1 MQYTSGSTANPRGVV
16 LSMRNV
22 TENVDQI
29 IRNYFRHEGGA
40 PRLPSSVVSWLP
52 LYHDMGLMVGLFI
65 PLFVGCPVILTSPE
79 AFIRKPA
86 RWMQLLAK
94 HQAPFSAAPNFAFDL
109 AVAKTSEEDMAGL
122 DLGHVNTIINGAEQ
136 VQPNTITKFL
146 RRFRPYNLMPAAVK
160 PSYGMAE
167 AVVYLATTKAG
178 SPPTS
183 TEFDADSLARGHAE
197 LSTFETERATRLIR
211 YHSDDKEPLLRIV
224 DPDSNIELG
233 PGRIGEIWIHGKN
246 VSTGY
251 HNADD
256 ALNRDKFQASI
267 REASAGTP
275 RSPWLR
281 TGDLGFIVGD
291 EFYIVGRMKDLIIQ
305 DGVNHYPDDI
315 ETTVKEFTGGRVAAF
330 SVSDD
335 GVEHLV
341 IAAEVR
347 TEHGPDKV
355 TIMDFSTIKRLVVS
369 ALSKLHGLHVT
380 DFLLVPPGA
389 LPKTTSGKISRAAC
403 AKQYG
408 ANKLQRS
415 SNVPMT
421 DGSVTADKL
430 QKWFREYLS
439 THIECHPNEVSLDV
453 PIRDLGL
460 KSIDVLAIPGDL
472 GDRFGFCIPDL
483 AVWDNP
489 SANDLIDSLLNQR
502 SADSLRESHGHAD
515 RNTQGRGSINEP
527 VAVIGVGCRFP
538 GDIDGPERLWDFL
551 TEKKCAITAYPDRGF
566 TNAGTFAESGGFLKD
581 VAGFDNRFFDIPP
594 DEALRMDPQQR
605 LLLEVSW
612 EALEHAGIIPESLRL
627 SRTGVFV
634 GVSSTDYVRLV
645 SASAQQKSTIWDN
658 TGGSSSIIANRISYF
673 LDIQGPSI
681 VIDTACSSSLVAV
694 HLACRS
700 LSTWDCDIALVGGT
714 NVLISPEPWG
724 GFREAGILSQTGCCH
739 AFDKSA
745 DGMVRG
751 EGCGVIVLQR
761 LSDARLEGRRI
772 LAILTGS
779 AVNQDGKSNGI
790 MAPNPSAQIGVLEN
804 ACKSARVDP
813 LEIGYVEA
821 HGTGT
826 SLGDRIEAHALGM
839 VFGRKRP
846 GSGPLMIGSIKPNI
860 GHLEGAAGIAGLI
873 KAVLMVERGS
883 LLPSGGFTEPN
894 PAIPFTELGLRVV
907 DELQEWPVVAGRPRR
922 AGVSSFGFGGT
933 NAHVIVE
940 EAGSVG
946 ADTVSGRADVG
957 GSGGGVVAWV
967 ISGKTAS
974 ALAAQAGRLGR
985 YVRARPA
992 LDVVDVGYSLVSTR
1006 SVFDHRAVVVGQTR
1020 DELLAGLAGVVAGRP
1035 EAGVVCGVGKP
1046 AGKTAFVFAGQ
1057 GSQWLGMG
1065 SELYAAYPVF
1075 AEALDAV
1082 VDELDRHLR
1091 YPLRDVIWGH
1101 DQDLLNTTEF
1111 AQPALFAVEVALYR
1125 LLMSWGVRPGLV
1137 LGHSVGELA
1146 AAHVAGALCLPDA
1159 AMLVAARGRLMQA
1172 LPAGG
1177 AMFAVQA
1184 REDEVAPMLGHDVSI
1199 AAVNGPASVVI
1210 SGAHDAVSAIADR
1223 LRGQGRRVHRL
1234 AVSHAFHSALMEPM
1248 IAEFTAVAAEL
1259 SVGLP
1264 TIPVISNVTGQL
1276 VADDFASADYWARH
1290 IRAVVRFGDSVR
1302 SAHCAGASRF
1312 IEVGPGGGLTS
1323 LIEASLADAQI
1334 VSVPTLRKDRPE
1346 PVSVMTAAAQG
1357 FVSGMGLDWAS
1368 VFSGYRP
1375 KRVELPTYAFQH
1387 QKFWLAPAPSVS
1399 DPTAAGQIGA
1409 SDGGAELLASSGFA
1423 ARLAGRSA
1431 DEQLAAAIEVVCEH
1445 AAAVLGR
1452 DGAAG
1457 LDAGQAFA
1465 DSGFNSLSA
1474 VELRNRLTAV
1484 TAVTLPA
1491 TAIFDHP
1498 TPTELAQYLITQIDG
1513 HGSSA
1518 AAAANPAER
1527 IDALTDLFLQACD
1540 AGRDADGWKMVALAS
1555 NTRERM
1561 SSPVRNNVSKNV
1573 ALLADGISDVVVIC
1587 IPTLTV
1593 LSDQREY
1600 RDIANAMTGRHSVYS
1615 LTLPGFDSSD
1625 ALPQNADMI
1634 VETVSNAIIDVVG
1647 GSCRFVLS
1655 GYSSGGV
1662 LAYALCSHLSVKH
1675 QRNPLGV
1682 ALIDTYLPS
1691 QIANPSMNEGF
1702 SPNDTG
1708 KGLSREV
1715 IRVARMLNRLTAT
1728 RLTAAA
1734 TYAAIFQAWE
1744 PGRSMAPVLNIV
1756 AKDRIATVE
1765 NLREERINRWRTA
1778 AAEAAYS
1785 VAEVPG
1791 DHFGMMSTSSEAI
1804 ATEIH
1809 DWISGLVRGPH
1820 R

>member
-1 MQYTSGSTANPRGVV
+1 
-16 LSMRNV
+16 
-22 TENVDQI
+22 
-29 IRNYFRHEGGA
+29 
-40 PRLPSSVVSWLP
+40 
-52 LYHDMGLMVGLFI
+52 
-65 PLFVGCPVILTSPE
+65 
-79 AFIRKPA
+79 
-86 RWMQLLAK
+86 
-94 HQAPFSAAPNFAFDL
+94 
-109 AVAKTSEEDMAGL
+109 
-122 DLGHVNTIINGAEQ
+122 
-136 VQPNTITKFL
+136 
-146 RRFRPYNLMPAAVK
+146 
-160 PSYGMAE
+160 
-167 AVVYLATTKAG
+167 
-178 SPPTS
+178 
-183 TEFDADSLARGHAE
+183 
-197 LSTFETERATRLIR
+197 
-211 YHSDDKEPLLRIV
+211 
-224 DPDSNIELG
+224 
-233 PGRIGEIWIHGKN
+233 
-246 VSTGY
+246 
-251 HNADD
+251 
-256 ALNRDKFQASI
+256 
-267 REASAGTP
+267 
-275 RSPWLR
+275 
-281 TGDLGFIVGD
+281 
-291 EFYIVGRMKDLIIQ
+291 
-305 DGVNHYPDDI
+305 
-315 ETTVKEFTGGRVAAF
+315 
-330 SVSDD
+330 
-335 GVEHLV
+335 
-341 IAAEVR
+341 
-347 TEHGPDKV
+347 
-355 TIMDFSTIKRLVVS
+355 
-369 ALSKLHGLHVT
+369 
-380 DFLLVPPGA
+380 
-389 LPKTTSGKISRAAC
+389 
-403 AKQYG
+403 
-408 ANKLQRS
+408 
-415 SNVPMT
+415 MT

-1561 SSPVRNNVSKNV
+1561 SSPARNNVSKNV

>member
-1 MQYTSGSTANPRGVV
+1 
-16 LSMRNV
+16 
-22 TENVDQI
+22 
-29 IRNYFRHEGGA
+29 
-40 PRLPSSVVSWLP
+40 
-52 LYHDMGLMVGLFI
+52 
-65 PLFVGCPVILTSPE
+65 
-79 AFIRKPA
+79 
-86 RWMQLLAK
+86 
-94 HQAPFSAAPNFAFDL
+94 
-109 AVAKTSEEDMAGL
+109 
-122 DLGHVNTIINGAEQ
+122 
-136 VQPNTITKFL
+136 
-146 RRFRPYNLMPAAVK
+146 
-160 PSYGMAE
+160 
-167 AVVYLATTKAG
+167 
-178 SPPTS
+178 
-183 TEFDADSLARGHAE
+183 
-197 LSTFETERATRLIR
+197 
-211 YHSDDKEPLLRIV
+211 
-224 DPDSNIELG
+224 
-233 PGRIGEIWIHGKN
+233 
-246 VSTGY
+246 
-251 HNADD
+251 
-256 ALNRDKFQASI
+256 
-267 REASAGTP
+267 
-275 RSPWLR
+275 
-281 TGDLGFIVGD
+281 
-291 EFYIVGRMKDLIIQ
+291 
-305 DGVNHYPDDI
+305 
-315 ETTVKEFTGGRVAAF
+315 
-330 SVSDD
+330 
-335 GVEHLV
+335 
-341 IAAEVR
+341 
-347 TEHGPDKV
+347 
-355 TIMDFSTIKRLVVS
+355 
-369 ALSKLHGLHVT
+369 
-380 DFLLVPPGA
+380 
-389 LPKTTSGKISRAAC
+389 
-403 AKQYG
+403 
-408 ANKLQRS
+408 
-415 SNVPMT
+415 MT

-430 QKWFREYLS
+430 QKWFREYVS

-1075 AEALDAV
+1075 AEAVDAV

-1820 R
+1820 P

>member
-1 MQYTSGSTANPRGVV
+1 
-16 LSMRNV
+16 
-22 TENVDQI
+22 
-29 IRNYFRHEGGA
+29 
-40 PRLPSSVVSWLP
+40 
-52 LYHDMGLMVGLFI
+52 
-65 PLFVGCPVILTSPE
+65 
-79 AFIRKPA
+79 
-86 RWMQLLAK
+86 
-94 HQAPFSAAPNFAFDL
+94 
-109 AVAKTSEEDMAGL
+109 
-122 DLGHVNTIINGAEQ
+122 
-136 VQPNTITKFL
+136 
-146 RRFRPYNLMPAAVK
+146 
-160 PSYGMAE
+160 
-167 AVVYLATTKAG
+167 
-178 SPPTS
+178 
-183 TEFDADSLARGHAE
+183 
-197 LSTFETERATRLIR
+197 
-211 YHSDDKEPLLRIV
+211 
-224 DPDSNIELG
+224 
-233 PGRIGEIWIHGKN
+233 
-246 VSTGY
+246 
-251 HNADD
+251 
-256 ALNRDKFQASI
+256 
-267 REASAGTP
+267 
-275 RSPWLR
+275 
-281 TGDLGFIVGD
+281 
-291 EFYIVGRMKDLIIQ
+291 
-305 DGVNHYPDDI
+305 
-315 ETTVKEFTGGRVAAF
+315 
-330 SVSDD
+330 
-335 GVEHLV
+335 
-341 IAAEVR
+341 
-347 TEHGPDKV
+347 
-355 TIMDFSTIKRLVVS
+355 
-369 ALSKLHGLHVT
+369 
-380 DFLLVPPGA
+380 
-389 LPKTTSGKISRAAC
+389 
-403 AKQYG
+403 
-408 ANKLQRS
+408 
-415 SNVPMT
+415 MT

-527 VAVIGVGCRFP
+527 AAVIGVGCRFP

-1820 R
+1820 P

>member
-1 MQYTSGSTANPRGVV
+1 MVSRV
-16 LSMRNV
+16 LVHAYRV
-22 TENVDQI
+22 
-29 IRNYFRHEGGA
+29 
-40 PRLPSSVVSWLP
+40 SS
-52 LYHDMGLMVGLFI
+52 
-65 PLFVGCPVILTSPE
+65 
-79 AFIRKPA
+79 
-86 RWMQLLAK
+86 
-94 HQAPFSAAPNFAFDL
+94 
-109 AVAKTSEEDMAGL
+109 
-122 DLGHVNTIINGAEQ
+122 
-136 VQPNTITKFL
+136 
-146 RRFRPYNLMPAAVK
+146 
-160 PSYGMAE
+160 
-167 AVVYLATTKAG
+167 
-178 SPPTS
+178 
-183 TEFDADSLARGHAE
+183 
-197 LSTFETERATRLIR
+197 
-211 YHSDDKEPLLRIV
+211 
-224 DPDSNIELG
+224 
-233 PGRIGEIWIHGKN
+233 
-246 VSTGY
+246 
-251 HNADD
+251 
-256 ALNRDKFQASI
+256 
-267 REASAGTP
+267 
-275 RSPWLR
+275 
-281 TGDLGFIVGD
+281 
-291 EFYIVGRMKDLIIQ
+291 
-305 DGVNHYPDDI
+305 
-315 ETTVKEFTGGRVAAF
+315 
-330 SVSDD
+330 
-335 GVEHLV
+335 
-341 IAAEVR
+341 
-347 TEHGPDKV
+347 
-355 TIMDFSTIKRLVVS
+355 
-369 ALSKLHGLHVT
+369 
-380 DFLLVPPGA
+380 
-389 LPKTTSGKISRAAC
+389 
-403 AKQYG
+403 
-408 ANKLQRS
+408 
-415 SNVPMT
+415 
-421 DGSVTADKL
+421 
-430 QKWFREYLS
+430 
-439 THIECHPNEVSLDV
+439 NEVSLDV

-1264 TIPVISNVTGQL
+1264 TIPVISDVTGQL

-1820 R
+1820 P

>member
-1 MQYTSGSTANPRGVV
+1 
-16 LSMRNV
+16 
-22 TENVDQI
+22 
-29 IRNYFRHEGGA
+29 
-40 PRLPSSVVSWLP
+40 
-52 LYHDMGLMVGLFI
+52 
-65 PLFVGCPVILTSPE
+65 
-79 AFIRKPA
+79 
-86 RWMQLLAK
+86 
-94 HQAPFSAAPNFAFDL
+94 
-109 AVAKTSEEDMAGL
+109 
-122 DLGHVNTIINGAEQ
+122 
-136 VQPNTITKFL
+136 
-146 RRFRPYNLMPAAVK
+146 
-160 PSYGMAE
+160 
-167 AVVYLATTKAG
+167 
-178 SPPTS
+178 
-183 TEFDADSLARGHAE
+183 
-197 LSTFETERATRLIR
+197 
-211 YHSDDKEPLLRIV
+211 
-224 DPDSNIELG
+224 
-233 PGRIGEIWIHGKN
+233 
-246 VSTGY
+246 
-251 HNADD
+251 
-256 ALNRDKFQASI
+256 
-267 REASAGTP
+267 
-275 RSPWLR
+275 
-281 TGDLGFIVGD
+281 
-291 EFYIVGRMKDLIIQ
+291 
-305 DGVNHYPDDI
+305 
-315 ETTVKEFTGGRVAAF
+315 
-330 SVSDD
+330 
-335 GVEHLV
+335 
-341 IAAEVR
+341 
-347 TEHGPDKV
+347 
-355 TIMDFSTIKRLVVS
+355 
-369 ALSKLHGLHVT
+369 
-380 DFLLVPPGA
+380 
-389 LPKTTSGKISRAAC
+389 
-403 AKQYG
+403 
-408 ANKLQRS
+408 
-415 SNVPMT
+415 MT

-1804 ATEIH
+1804 ATET
-1809 DWISGLVRGPH
+1809 
-1820 R
+1820 

>member
-1 MQYTSGSTANPRGVV
+1 
-16 LSMRNV
+16 
-22 TENVDQI
+22 
-29 IRNYFRHEGGA
+29 
-40 PRLPSSVVSWLP
+40 
-52 LYHDMGLMVGLFI
+52 
-65 PLFVGCPVILTSPE
+65 
-79 AFIRKPA
+79 
-86 RWMQLLAK
+86 
-94 HQAPFSAAPNFAFDL
+94 
-109 AVAKTSEEDMAGL
+109 
-122 DLGHVNTIINGAEQ
+122 
-136 VQPNTITKFL
+136 
-146 RRFRPYNLMPAAVK
+146 
-160 PSYGMAE
+160 
-167 AVVYLATTKAG
+167 
-178 SPPTS
+178 
-183 TEFDADSLARGHAE
+183 
-197 LSTFETERATRLIR
+197 
-211 YHSDDKEPLLRIV
+211 
-224 DPDSNIELG
+224 
-233 PGRIGEIWIHGKN
+233 
-246 VSTGY
+246 
-251 HNADD
+251 
-256 ALNRDKFQASI
+256 
-267 REASAGTP
+267 
-275 RSPWLR
+275 
-281 TGDLGFIVGD
+281 
-291 EFYIVGRMKDLIIQ
+291 
-305 DGVNHYPDDI
+305 
-315 ETTVKEFTGGRVAAF
+315 
-330 SVSDD
+330 
-335 GVEHLV
+335 
-341 IAAEVR
+341 
-347 TEHGPDKV
+347 
-355 TIMDFSTIKRLVVS
+355 
-369 ALSKLHGLHVT
+369 
-380 DFLLVPPGA
+380 
-389 LPKTTSGKISRAAC
+389 
-403 AKQYG
+403 
-408 ANKLQRS
+408 
-415 SNVPMT
+415 MT

-430 QKWFREYLS
+430 QKWFREYVS

-1791 DHFGMMSTSSEAI
+1791 DHFRMMSTSSEAI

-1820 R
+1820 P

>member
-1 MQYTSGSTANPRGVV
+1 
-16 LSMRNV
+16 
-22 TENVDQI
+22 
-29 IRNYFRHEGGA
+29 
-40 PRLPSSVVSWLP
+40 
-52 LYHDMGLMVGLFI
+52 
-65 PLFVGCPVILTSPE
+65 
-79 AFIRKPA
+79 
-86 RWMQLLAK
+86 
-94 HQAPFSAAPNFAFDL
+94 
-109 AVAKTSEEDMAGL
+109 
-122 DLGHVNTIINGAEQ
+122 
-136 VQPNTITKFL
+136 
-146 RRFRPYNLMPAAVK
+146 
-160 PSYGMAE
+160 
-167 AVVYLATTKAG
+167 
-178 SPPTS
+178 
-183 TEFDADSLARGHAE
+183 
-197 LSTFETERATRLIR
+197 
-211 YHSDDKEPLLRIV
+211 
-224 DPDSNIELG
+224 
-233 PGRIGEIWIHGKN
+233 
-246 VSTGY
+246 
-251 HNADD
+251 
-256 ALNRDKFQASI
+256 
-267 REASAGTP
+267 
-275 RSPWLR
+275 
-281 TGDLGFIVGD
+281 
-291 EFYIVGRMKDLIIQ
+291 
-305 DGVNHYPDDI
+305 
-315 ETTVKEFTGGRVAAF
+315 
-330 SVSDD
+330 
-335 GVEHLV
+335 
-341 IAAEVR
+341 
-347 TEHGPDKV
+347 
-355 TIMDFSTIKRLVVS
+355 
-369 ALSKLHGLHVT
+369 
-380 DFLLVPPGA
+380 
-389 LPKTTSGKISRAAC
+389 
-403 AKQYG
+403 
-408 ANKLQRS
+408 
-415 SNVPMT
+415 MT

>member
-1 MQYTSGSTANPRGVV
+1 
-16 LSMRNV
+16 
-22 TENVDQI
+22 
-29 IRNYFRHEGGA
+29 
-40 PRLPSSVVSWLP
+40 
-52 LYHDMGLMVGLFI
+52 
-65 PLFVGCPVILTSPE
+65 
-79 AFIRKPA
+79 
-86 RWMQLLAK
+86 
-94 HQAPFSAAPNFAFDL
+94 
-109 AVAKTSEEDMAGL
+109 
-122 DLGHVNTIINGAEQ
+122 
-136 VQPNTITKFL
+136 
-146 RRFRPYNLMPAAVK
+146 
-160 PSYGMAE
+160 
-167 AVVYLATTKAG
+167 
-178 SPPTS
+178 
-183 TEFDADSLARGHAE
+183 
-197 LSTFETERATRLIR
+197 
-211 YHSDDKEPLLRIV
+211 
-224 DPDSNIELG
+224 
-233 PGRIGEIWIHGKN
+233 
-246 VSTGY
+246 
-251 HNADD
+251 
-256 ALNRDKFQASI
+256 
-267 REASAGTP
+267 
-275 RSPWLR
+275 
-281 TGDLGFIVGD
+281 
-291 EFYIVGRMKDLIIQ
+291 
-305 DGVNHYPDDI
+305 
-315 ETTVKEFTGGRVAAF
+315 
-330 SVSDD
+330 
-335 GVEHLV
+335 
-341 IAAEVR
+341 
-347 TEHGPDKV
+347 
-355 TIMDFSTIKRLVVS
+355 
-369 ALSKLHGLHVT
+369 
-380 DFLLVPPGA
+380 
-389 LPKTTSGKISRAAC
+389 
-403 AKQYG
+403 
-408 ANKLQRS
+408 
-415 SNVPMT
+415 MT

-581 VAGFDNRFFDIPP
+581 VVGFDNRFFDIPP

-1527 IDALTDLFLQACD
+1527 IDALTDVFLQACD

-1820 R
+1820 P

>member
-1 MQYTSGSTANPRGVV
+1 
-16 LSMRNV
+16 
-22 TENVDQI
+22 
-29 IRNYFRHEGGA
+29 
-40 PRLPSSVVSWLP
+40 
-52 LYHDMGLMVGLFI
+52 
-65 PLFVGCPVILTSPE
+65 
-79 AFIRKPA
+79 
-86 RWMQLLAK
+86 
-94 HQAPFSAAPNFAFDL
+94 
-109 AVAKTSEEDMAGL
+109 
-122 DLGHVNTIINGAEQ
+122 
-136 VQPNTITKFL
+136 
-146 RRFRPYNLMPAAVK
+146 
-160 PSYGMAE
+160 
-167 AVVYLATTKAG
+167 
-178 SPPTS
+178 
-183 TEFDADSLARGHAE
+183 
-197 LSTFETERATRLIR
+197 
-211 YHSDDKEPLLRIV
+211 
-224 DPDSNIELG
+224 
-233 PGRIGEIWIHGKN
+233 
-246 VSTGY
+246 
-251 HNADD
+251 
-256 ALNRDKFQASI
+256 
-267 REASAGTP
+267 
-275 RSPWLR
+275 
-281 TGDLGFIVGD
+281 
-291 EFYIVGRMKDLIIQ
+291 
-305 DGVNHYPDDI
+305 
-315 ETTVKEFTGGRVAAF
+315 
-330 SVSDD
+330 
-335 GVEHLV
+335 
-341 IAAEVR
+341 
-347 TEHGPDKV
+347 
-355 TIMDFSTIKRLVVS
+355 
-369 ALSKLHGLHVT
+369 
-380 DFLLVPPGA
+380 
-389 LPKTTSGKISRAAC
+389 
-403 AKQYG
+403 
-408 ANKLQRS
+408 
-415 SNVPMT
+415 MT

-605 LLLEVSW
+605 LLLEGSW

-1125 LLMSWGVRPGLV
+1125 LVMSWGVRPGLV

-1527 IDALTDLFLQACD
+1527 IDALTDVFLQACD

-1820 R
+1820 P

>member
-1 MQYTSGSTANPRGVV
+1 
-16 LSMRNV
+16 
-22 TENVDQI
+22 
-29 IRNYFRHEGGA
+29 
-40 PRLPSSVVSWLP
+40 
-52 LYHDMGLMVGLFI
+52 
-65 PLFVGCPVILTSPE
+65 
-79 AFIRKPA
+79 
-86 RWMQLLAK
+86 
-94 HQAPFSAAPNFAFDL
+94 
-109 AVAKTSEEDMAGL
+109 
-122 DLGHVNTIINGAEQ
+122 
-136 VQPNTITKFL
+136 
-146 RRFRPYNLMPAAVK
+146 
-160 PSYGMAE
+160 
-167 AVVYLATTKAG
+167 
-178 SPPTS
+178 
-183 TEFDADSLARGHAE
+183 
-197 LSTFETERATRLIR
+197 
-211 YHSDDKEPLLRIV
+211 
-224 DPDSNIELG
+224 
-233 PGRIGEIWIHGKN
+233 
-246 VSTGY
+246 
-251 HNADD
+251 
-256 ALNRDKFQASI
+256 
-267 REASAGTP
+267 
-275 RSPWLR
+275 
-281 TGDLGFIVGD
+281 
-291 EFYIVGRMKDLIIQ
+291 
-305 DGVNHYPDDI
+305 
-315 ETTVKEFTGGRVAAF
+315 
-330 SVSDD
+330 
-335 GVEHLV
+335 
-341 IAAEVR
+341 
-347 TEHGPDKV
+347 
-355 TIMDFSTIKRLVVS
+355 
-369 ALSKLHGLHVT
+369 
-380 DFLLVPPGA
+380 
-389 LPKTTSGKISRAAC
+389 
-403 AKQYG
+403 
-408 ANKLQRS
+408 
-415 SNVPMT
+415 MT

-1600 RDIANAMTGRHSVYS
+1600 RDIASAMTGRHSVYS

-1820 R
+1820 P

>member
-1 MQYTSGSTANPRGVV
+1 
-16 LSMRNV
+16 
-22 TENVDQI
+22 
-29 IRNYFRHEGGA
+29 
-40 PRLPSSVVSWLP
+40 
-52 LYHDMGLMVGLFI
+52 
-65 PLFVGCPVILTSPE
+65 
-79 AFIRKPA
+79 
-86 RWMQLLAK
+86 
-94 HQAPFSAAPNFAFDL
+94 
-109 AVAKTSEEDMAGL
+109 
-122 DLGHVNTIINGAEQ
+122 
-136 VQPNTITKFL
+136 
-146 RRFRPYNLMPAAVK
+146 
-160 PSYGMAE
+160 
-167 AVVYLATTKAG
+167 
-178 SPPTS
+178 
-183 TEFDADSLARGHAE
+183 
-197 LSTFETERATRLIR
+197 
-211 YHSDDKEPLLRIV
+211 
-224 DPDSNIELG
+224 
-233 PGRIGEIWIHGKN
+233 
-246 VSTGY
+246 
-251 HNADD
+251 
-256 ALNRDKFQASI
+256 
-267 REASAGTP
+267 
-275 RSPWLR
+275 
-281 TGDLGFIVGD
+281 
-291 EFYIVGRMKDLIIQ
+291 
-305 DGVNHYPDDI
+305 
-315 ETTVKEFTGGRVAAF
+315 
-330 SVSDD
+330 
-335 GVEHLV
+335 
-341 IAAEVR
+341 
-347 TEHGPDKV
+347 
-355 TIMDFSTIKRLVVS
+355 
-369 ALSKLHGLHVT
+369 
-380 DFLLVPPGA
+380 
-389 LPKTTSGKISRAAC
+389 
-403 AKQYG
+403 
-408 ANKLQRS
+408 
-415 SNVPMT
+415 MT

-566 TNAGTFAESGGFLKD
+566 TNAGTFAESGGFLRD

-1820 R
+1820 P

>member
-1 MQYTSGSTANPRGVV
+1 MVSRV
-16 LSMRNV
+16 LVHAYRV
-22 TENVDQI
+22 
-29 IRNYFRHEGGA
+29 
-40 PRLPSSVVSWLP
+40 SS
-52 LYHDMGLMVGLFI
+52 
-65 PLFVGCPVILTSPE
+65 
-79 AFIRKPA
+79 
-86 RWMQLLAK
+86 
-94 HQAPFSAAPNFAFDL
+94 
-109 AVAKTSEEDMAGL
+109 
-122 DLGHVNTIINGAEQ
+122 
-136 VQPNTITKFL
+136 
-146 RRFRPYNLMPAAVK
+146 
-160 PSYGMAE
+160 
-167 AVVYLATTKAG
+167 
-178 SPPTS
+178 
-183 TEFDADSLARGHAE
+183 
-197 LSTFETERATRLIR
+197 
-211 YHSDDKEPLLRIV
+211 
-224 DPDSNIELG
+224 
-233 PGRIGEIWIHGKN
+233 
-246 VSTGY
+246 
-251 HNADD
+251 
-256 ALNRDKFQASI
+256 
-267 REASAGTP
+267 
-275 RSPWLR
+275 
-281 TGDLGFIVGD
+281 
-291 EFYIVGRMKDLIIQ
+291 
-305 DGVNHYPDDI
+305 
-315 ETTVKEFTGGRVAAF
+315 
-330 SVSDD
+330 
-335 GVEHLV
+335 
-341 IAAEVR
+341 
-347 TEHGPDKV
+347 
-355 TIMDFSTIKRLVVS
+355 
-369 ALSKLHGLHVT
+369 
-380 DFLLVPPGA
+380 
-389 LPKTTSGKISRAAC
+389 
-403 AKQYG
+403 
-408 ANKLQRS
+408 
-415 SNVPMT
+415 
-421 DGSVTADKL
+421 
-430 QKWFREYLS
+430 
-439 THIECHPNEVSLDV
+439 NEVSLDV

-1006 SVFDHRAVVVGQTR
+1006 SVFDHRAVVVDQTR

-1820 R
+1820 P

>member
-1 MQYTSGSTANPRGVV
+1 MVSRV
-16 LSMRNV
+16 LVHAYRV
-22 TENVDQI
+22 
-29 IRNYFRHEGGA
+29 
-40 PRLPSSVVSWLP
+40 SS
-52 LYHDMGLMVGLFI
+52 
-65 PLFVGCPVILTSPE
+65 
-79 AFIRKPA
+79 
-86 RWMQLLAK
+86 
-94 HQAPFSAAPNFAFDL
+94 
-109 AVAKTSEEDMAGL
+109 
-122 DLGHVNTIINGAEQ
+122 
-136 VQPNTITKFL
+136 
-146 RRFRPYNLMPAAVK
+146 
-160 PSYGMAE
+160 
-167 AVVYLATTKAG
+167 
-178 SPPTS
+178 
-183 TEFDADSLARGHAE
+183 
-197 LSTFETERATRLIR
+197 
-211 YHSDDKEPLLRIV
+211 
-224 DPDSNIELG
+224 
-233 PGRIGEIWIHGKN
+233 
-246 VSTGY
+246 
-251 HNADD
+251 
-256 ALNRDKFQASI
+256 
-267 REASAGTP
+267 
-275 RSPWLR
+275 
-281 TGDLGFIVGD
+281 
-291 EFYIVGRMKDLIIQ
+291 
-305 DGVNHYPDDI
+305 
-315 ETTVKEFTGGRVAAF
+315 
-330 SVSDD
+330 
-335 GVEHLV
+335 
-341 IAAEVR
+341 
-347 TEHGPDKV
+347 
-355 TIMDFSTIKRLVVS
+355 
-369 ALSKLHGLHVT
+369 
-380 DFLLVPPGA
+380 
-389 LPKTTSGKISRAAC
+389 
-403 AKQYG
+403 
-408 ANKLQRS
+408 
-415 SNVPMT
+415 
-421 DGSVTADKL
+421 
-430 QKWFREYLS
+430 
-439 THIECHPNEVSLDV
+439 NEVSLDV

-804 ACKSARVDP
+804 ACKSAGVDP

-1820 R
+1820 P

>member
-1 MQYTSGSTANPRGVV
+1 
-16 LSMRNV
+16 
-22 TENVDQI
+22 
-29 IRNYFRHEGGA
+29 
-40 PRLPSSVVSWLP
+40 
-52 LYHDMGLMVGLFI
+52 
-65 PLFVGCPVILTSPE
+65 
-79 AFIRKPA
+79 
-86 RWMQLLAK
+86 
-94 HQAPFSAAPNFAFDL
+94 
-109 AVAKTSEEDMAGL
+109 
-122 DLGHVNTIINGAEQ
+122 
-136 VQPNTITKFL
+136 
-146 RRFRPYNLMPAAVK
+146 
-160 PSYGMAE
+160 
-167 AVVYLATTKAG
+167 
-178 SPPTS
+178 
-183 TEFDADSLARGHAE
+183 
-197 LSTFETERATRLIR
+197 
-211 YHSDDKEPLLRIV
+211 
-224 DPDSNIELG
+224 
-233 PGRIGEIWIHGKN
+233 
-246 VSTGY
+246 
-251 HNADD
+251 
-256 ALNRDKFQASI
+256 
-267 REASAGTP
+267 
-275 RSPWLR
+275 
-281 TGDLGFIVGD
+281 
-291 EFYIVGRMKDLIIQ
+291 
-305 DGVNHYPDDI
+305 
-315 ETTVKEFTGGRVAAF
+315 
-330 SVSDD
+330 
-335 GVEHLV
+335 
-341 IAAEVR
+341 
-347 TEHGPDKV
+347 
-355 TIMDFSTIKRLVVS
+355 
-369 ALSKLHGLHVT
+369 
-380 DFLLVPPGA
+380 
-389 LPKTTSGKISRAAC
+389 
-403 AKQYG
+403 
-408 ANKLQRS
+408 
-415 SNVPMT
+415 MT

-1527 IDALTDLFLQACD
+1527 IDALTDVFLQACD

-1655 GYSSGGV
+1655 GYSSGWGV
-1662 LAYALCSHLSVKH
+1662 GLC
-1675 QRNPLGV
+1675 PL
-1682 ALIDTYLPS
+1682 LPS
-1691 QIANPSMNEGF
+1691 VGQAPAE
-1702 SPNDTG
+1702 SPR
-1708 KGLSREV
+1708 SRTH
-1715 IRVARMLNRLTAT
+1715 R
-1728 RLTAAA
+1728 
-1734 TYAAIFQAWE
+1734 Y
-1744 PGRSMAPVLNIV
+1744 
-1756 AKDRIATVE
+1756 
-1765 NLREERINRWRTA
+1765 
-1778 AAEAAYS
+1778 
-1785 VAEVPG
+1785 
-1791 DHFGMMSTSSEAI
+1791 
-1804 ATEIH
+1804 
-1809 DWISGLVRGPH
+1809 ISA
-1820 R
+1820 

>member
-1 MQYTSGSTANPRGVV
+1 
-16 LSMRNV
+16 
-22 TENVDQI
+22 
-29 IRNYFRHEGGA
+29 
-40 PRLPSSVVSWLP
+40 
-52 LYHDMGLMVGLFI
+52 
-65 PLFVGCPVILTSPE
+65 
-79 AFIRKPA
+79 
-86 RWMQLLAK
+86 
-94 HQAPFSAAPNFAFDL
+94 
-109 AVAKTSEEDMAGL
+109 
-122 DLGHVNTIINGAEQ
+122 
-136 VQPNTITKFL
+136 
-146 RRFRPYNLMPAAVK
+146 
-160 PSYGMAE
+160 
-167 AVVYLATTKAG
+167 
-178 SPPTS
+178 
-183 TEFDADSLARGHAE
+183 
-197 LSTFETERATRLIR
+197 
-211 YHSDDKEPLLRIV
+211 
-224 DPDSNIELG
+224 
-233 PGRIGEIWIHGKN
+233 
-246 VSTGY
+246 
-251 HNADD
+251 
-256 ALNRDKFQASI
+256 
-267 REASAGTP
+267 
-275 RSPWLR
+275 
-281 TGDLGFIVGD
+281 
-291 EFYIVGRMKDLIIQ
+291 
-305 DGVNHYPDDI
+305 
-315 ETTVKEFTGGRVAAF
+315 
-330 SVSDD
+330 
-335 GVEHLV
+335 
-341 IAAEVR
+341 
-347 TEHGPDKV
+347 
-355 TIMDFSTIKRLVVS
+355 
-369 ALSKLHGLHVT
+369 
-380 DFLLVPPGA
+380 
-389 LPKTTSGKISRAAC
+389 
-403 AKQYG
+403 
-408 ANKLQRS
+408 
-415 SNVPMT
+415 MT

-1702 SPNDTG
+1702 SRQACMFVCARRRVGEPTG
-1708 KGLSREV
+1708 IFAAKSGYVRSRQ
-1715 IRVARMLNRLTAT
+1715 L
-1728 RLTAAA
+1728 
-1734 TYAAIFQAWE
+1734 
-1744 PGRSMAPVLNIV
+1744 
-1756 AKDRIATVE
+1756 
-1765 NLREERINRWRTA
+1765 
-1778 AAEAAYS
+1778 
-1785 VAEVPG
+1785 
-1791 DHFGMMSTSSEAI
+1791 
-1804 ATEIH
+1804 
-1809 DWISGLVRGPH
+1809 
-1820 R
+1820 

>member
-1 MQYTSGSTANPRGVV
+1 MVSRV
-16 LSMRNV
+16 LVHAYRV
-22 TENVDQI
+22 
-29 IRNYFRHEGGA
+29 
-40 PRLPSSVVSWLP
+40 SS
-52 LYHDMGLMVGLFI
+52 
-65 PLFVGCPVILTSPE
+65 
-79 AFIRKPA
+79 
-86 RWMQLLAK
+86 
-94 HQAPFSAAPNFAFDL
+94 
-109 AVAKTSEEDMAGL
+109 
-122 DLGHVNTIINGAEQ
+122 
-136 VQPNTITKFL
+136 
-146 RRFRPYNLMPAAVK
+146 
-160 PSYGMAE
+160 
-167 AVVYLATTKAG
+167 
-178 SPPTS
+178 
-183 TEFDADSLARGHAE
+183 
-197 LSTFETERATRLIR
+197 
-211 YHSDDKEPLLRIV
+211 
-224 DPDSNIELG
+224 
-233 PGRIGEIWIHGKN
+233 
-246 VSTGY
+246 
-251 HNADD
+251 
-256 ALNRDKFQASI
+256 
-267 REASAGTP
+267 
-275 RSPWLR
+275 
-281 TGDLGFIVGD
+281 
-291 EFYIVGRMKDLIIQ
+291 
-305 DGVNHYPDDI
+305 
-315 ETTVKEFTGGRVAAF
+315 
-330 SVSDD
+330 
-335 GVEHLV
+335 
-341 IAAEVR
+341 
-347 TEHGPDKV
+347 
-355 TIMDFSTIKRLVVS
+355 
-369 ALSKLHGLHVT
+369 
-380 DFLLVPPGA
+380 
-389 LPKTTSGKISRAAC
+389 
-403 AKQYG
+403 
-408 ANKLQRS
+408 
-415 SNVPMT
+415 
-421 DGSVTADKL
+421 
-430 QKWFREYLS
+430 
-439 THIECHPNEVSLDV
+439 NEVSLDV

-1465 DSGFNSLSA
+1465 DAGFNSLSA

-1820 R
+1820 P

>member
-1 MQYTSGSTANPRGVV
+1 
-16 LSMRNV
+16 
-22 TENVDQI
+22 
-29 IRNYFRHEGGA
+29 
-40 PRLPSSVVSWLP
+40 
-52 LYHDMGLMVGLFI
+52 
-65 PLFVGCPVILTSPE
+65 
-79 AFIRKPA
+79 
-86 RWMQLLAK
+86 
-94 HQAPFSAAPNFAFDL
+94 
-109 AVAKTSEEDMAGL
+109 
-122 DLGHVNTIINGAEQ
+122 
-136 VQPNTITKFL
+136 
-146 RRFRPYNLMPAAVK
+146 
-160 PSYGMAE
+160 
-167 AVVYLATTKAG
+167 
-178 SPPTS
+178 
-183 TEFDADSLARGHAE
+183 
-197 LSTFETERATRLIR
+197 
-211 YHSDDKEPLLRIV
+211 
-224 DPDSNIELG
+224 
-233 PGRIGEIWIHGKN
+233 
-246 VSTGY
+246 
-251 HNADD
+251 
-256 ALNRDKFQASI
+256 
-267 REASAGTP
+267 
-275 RSPWLR
+275 
-281 TGDLGFIVGD
+281 
-291 EFYIVGRMKDLIIQ
+291 
-305 DGVNHYPDDI
+305 
-315 ETTVKEFTGGRVAAF
+315 
-330 SVSDD
+330 
-335 GVEHLV
+335 
-341 IAAEVR
+341 
-347 TEHGPDKV
+347 
-355 TIMDFSTIKRLVVS
+355 
-369 ALSKLHGLHVT
+369 
-380 DFLLVPPGA
+380 
-389 LPKTTSGKISRAAC
+389 
-403 AKQYG
+403 
-408 ANKLQRS
+408 
-415 SNVPMT
+415 MT

-581 VAGFDNRFFDIPP
+581 VAGFGNRFFDIPP

>member
-1 MQYTSGSTANPRGVV
+1 
-16 LSMRNV
+16 
-22 TENVDQI
+22 
-29 IRNYFRHEGGA
+29 
-40 PRLPSSVVSWLP
+40 
-52 LYHDMGLMVGLFI
+52 
-65 PLFVGCPVILTSPE
+65 
-79 AFIRKPA
+79 
-86 RWMQLLAK
+86 
-94 HQAPFSAAPNFAFDL
+94 
-109 AVAKTSEEDMAGL
+109 
-122 DLGHVNTIINGAEQ
+122 
-136 VQPNTITKFL
+136 
-146 RRFRPYNLMPAAVK
+146 
-160 PSYGMAE
+160 
-167 AVVYLATTKAG
+167 
-178 SPPTS
+178 
-183 TEFDADSLARGHAE
+183 
-197 LSTFETERATRLIR
+197 
-211 YHSDDKEPLLRIV
+211 
-224 DPDSNIELG
+224 
-233 PGRIGEIWIHGKN
+233 
-246 VSTGY
+246 
-251 HNADD
+251 
-256 ALNRDKFQASI
+256 
-267 REASAGTP
+267 
-275 RSPWLR
+275 
-281 TGDLGFIVGD
+281 
-291 EFYIVGRMKDLIIQ
+291 
-305 DGVNHYPDDI
+305 
-315 ETTVKEFTGGRVAAF
+315 
-330 SVSDD
+330 
-335 GVEHLV
+335 
-341 IAAEVR
+341 
-347 TEHGPDKV
+347 
-355 TIMDFSTIKRLVVS
+355 
-369 ALSKLHGLHVT
+369 
-380 DFLLVPPGA
+380 
-389 LPKTTSGKISRAAC
+389 
-403 AKQYG
+403 
-408 ANKLQRS
+408 
-415 SNVPMT
+415 MT

-430 QKWFREYLS
+430 QKWFREYVS

-673 LDIQGPSI
+673 LDIQGPPI

-779 AVNQDGKSNGI
+779 AV

-839 VFGRKRP
+839 VFCRKRP

-1820 R
+1820 P

>member
-1 MQYTSGSTANPRGVV
+1 
-16 LSMRNV
+16 
-22 TENVDQI
+22 
-29 IRNYFRHEGGA
+29 
-40 PRLPSSVVSWLP
+40 
-52 LYHDMGLMVGLFI
+52 
-65 PLFVGCPVILTSPE
+65 
-79 AFIRKPA
+79 
-86 RWMQLLAK
+86 
-94 HQAPFSAAPNFAFDL
+94 
-109 AVAKTSEEDMAGL
+109 
-122 DLGHVNTIINGAEQ
+122 
-136 VQPNTITKFL
+136 
-146 RRFRPYNLMPAAVK
+146 
-160 PSYGMAE
+160 
-167 AVVYLATTKAG
+167 
-178 SPPTS
+178 
-183 TEFDADSLARGHAE
+183 
-197 LSTFETERATRLIR
+197 
-211 YHSDDKEPLLRIV
+211 
-224 DPDSNIELG
+224 
-233 PGRIGEIWIHGKN
+233 
-246 VSTGY
+246 
-251 HNADD
+251 
-256 ALNRDKFQASI
+256 
-267 REASAGTP
+267 
-275 RSPWLR
+275 
-281 TGDLGFIVGD
+281 
-291 EFYIVGRMKDLIIQ
+291 
-305 DGVNHYPDDI
+305 
-315 ETTVKEFTGGRVAAF
+315 
-330 SVSDD
+330 
-335 GVEHLV
+335 
-341 IAAEVR
+341 
-347 TEHGPDKV
+347 
-355 TIMDFSTIKRLVVS
+355 
-369 ALSKLHGLHVT
+369 
-380 DFLLVPPGA
+380 
-389 LPKTTSGKISRAAC
+389 
-403 AKQYG
+403 
-408 ANKLQRS
+408 
-415 SNVPMT
+415 MT

-1682 ALIDTYLPS
+1682 APIDTYLPS

-1820 R
+1820 P

>member
-1 MQYTSGSTANPRGVV
+1 
-16 LSMRNV
+16 
-22 TENVDQI
+22 
-29 IRNYFRHEGGA
+29 
-40 PRLPSSVVSWLP
+40 
-52 LYHDMGLMVGLFI
+52 
-65 PLFVGCPVILTSPE
+65 
-79 AFIRKPA
+79 
-86 RWMQLLAK
+86 
-94 HQAPFSAAPNFAFDL
+94 
-109 AVAKTSEEDMAGL
+109 
-122 DLGHVNTIINGAEQ
+122 
-136 VQPNTITKFL
+136 
-146 RRFRPYNLMPAAVK
+146 
-160 PSYGMAE
+160 
-167 AVVYLATTKAG
+167 
-178 SPPTS
+178 
-183 TEFDADSLARGHAE
+183 
-197 LSTFETERATRLIR
+197 
-211 YHSDDKEPLLRIV
+211 
-224 DPDSNIELG
+224 
-233 PGRIGEIWIHGKN
+233 
-246 VSTGY
+246 
-251 HNADD
+251 
-256 ALNRDKFQASI
+256 
-267 REASAGTP
+267 
-275 RSPWLR
+275 
-281 TGDLGFIVGD
+281 
-291 EFYIVGRMKDLIIQ
+291 
-305 DGVNHYPDDI
+305 
-315 ETTVKEFTGGRVAAF
+315 
-330 SVSDD
+330 
-335 GVEHLV
+335 
-341 IAAEVR
+341 
-347 TEHGPDKV
+347 
-355 TIMDFSTIKRLVVS
+355 
-369 ALSKLHGLHVT
+369 
-380 DFLLVPPGA
+380 
-389 LPKTTSGKISRAAC
+389 
-403 AKQYG
+403 
-408 ANKLQRS
+408 
-415 SNVPMT
+415 MT

-430 QKWFREYLS
+430 QKWFREYVS

-1111 AQPALFAVEVALYR
+1111 AQPALFAVEGALYR

-1809 DWISGLVRGPH
+1809 DWISGLVRGPYP
-1820 R
+1820 

>member
-1 MQYTSGSTANPRGVV
+1 MVSRV
-16 LSMRNV
+16 LVHAYRV
-22 TENVDQI
+22 
-29 IRNYFRHEGGA
+29 
-40 PRLPSSVVSWLP
+40 SS
-52 LYHDMGLMVGLFI
+52 
-65 PLFVGCPVILTSPE
+65 
-79 AFIRKPA
+79 
-86 RWMQLLAK
+86 
-94 HQAPFSAAPNFAFDL
+94 
-109 AVAKTSEEDMAGL
+109 
-122 DLGHVNTIINGAEQ
+122 
-136 VQPNTITKFL
+136 
-146 RRFRPYNLMPAAVK
+146 
-160 PSYGMAE
+160 
-167 AVVYLATTKAG
+167 
-178 SPPTS
+178 
-183 TEFDADSLARGHAE
+183 
-197 LSTFETERATRLIR
+197 
-211 YHSDDKEPLLRIV
+211 
-224 DPDSNIELG
+224 
-233 PGRIGEIWIHGKN
+233 
-246 VSTGY
+246 
-251 HNADD
+251 
-256 ALNRDKFQASI
+256 
-267 REASAGTP
+267 
-275 RSPWLR
+275 
-281 TGDLGFIVGD
+281 
-291 EFYIVGRMKDLIIQ
+291 
-305 DGVNHYPDDI
+305 
-315 ETTVKEFTGGRVAAF
+315 
-330 SVSDD
+330 
-335 GVEHLV
+335 
-341 IAAEVR
+341 
-347 TEHGPDKV
+347 
-355 TIMDFSTIKRLVVS
+355 
-369 ALSKLHGLHVT
+369 
-380 DFLLVPPGA
+380 
-389 LPKTTSGKISRAAC
+389 
-403 AKQYG
+403 
-408 ANKLQRS
+408 
-415 SNVPMT
+415 
-421 DGSVTADKL
+421 
-430 QKWFREYLS
+430 
-439 THIECHPNEVSLDV
+439 NEVSLDV

-1159 AMLVAARGRLMQA
+1159 AMLVAARGRLMKA

-1820 R
+1820 P

>member
-1 MQYTSGSTANPRGVV
+1 MVSGV
-16 LSMRNV
+16 LVHAYRV
-22 TENVDQI
+22 
-29 IRNYFRHEGGA
+29 
-40 PRLPSSVVSWLP
+40 SS
-52 LYHDMGLMVGLFI
+52 
-65 PLFVGCPVILTSPE
+65 
-79 AFIRKPA
+79 
-86 RWMQLLAK
+86 
-94 HQAPFSAAPNFAFDL
+94 
-109 AVAKTSEEDMAGL
+109 
-122 DLGHVNTIINGAEQ
+122 
-136 VQPNTITKFL
+136 
-146 RRFRPYNLMPAAVK
+146 
-160 PSYGMAE
+160 
-167 AVVYLATTKAG
+167 
-178 SPPTS
+178 
-183 TEFDADSLARGHAE
+183 
-197 LSTFETERATRLIR
+197 
-211 YHSDDKEPLLRIV
+211 
-224 DPDSNIELG
+224 
-233 PGRIGEIWIHGKN
+233 
-246 VSTGY
+246 
-251 HNADD
+251 
-256 ALNRDKFQASI
+256 
-267 REASAGTP
+267 
-275 RSPWLR
+275 
-281 TGDLGFIVGD
+281 
-291 EFYIVGRMKDLIIQ
+291 
-305 DGVNHYPDDI
+305 
-315 ETTVKEFTGGRVAAF
+315 
-330 SVSDD
+330 
-335 GVEHLV
+335 
-341 IAAEVR
+341 
-347 TEHGPDKV
+347 
-355 TIMDFSTIKRLVVS
+355 
-369 ALSKLHGLHVT
+369 
-380 DFLLVPPGA
+380 
-389 LPKTTSGKISRAAC
+389 
-403 AKQYG
+403 
-408 ANKLQRS
+408 
-415 SNVPMT
+415 
-421 DGSVTADKL
+421 
-430 QKWFREYLS
+430 
-439 THIECHPNEVSLDV
+439 NEVSLDV

-1820 R
+1820 P

>member
-1 MQYTSGSTANPRGVV
+1 
-16 LSMRNV
+16 
-22 TENVDQI
+22 
-29 IRNYFRHEGGA
+29 
-40 PRLPSSVVSWLP
+40 
-52 LYHDMGLMVGLFI
+52 
-65 PLFVGCPVILTSPE
+65 
-79 AFIRKPA
+79 
-86 RWMQLLAK
+86 
-94 HQAPFSAAPNFAFDL
+94 
-109 AVAKTSEEDMAGL
+109 
-122 DLGHVNTIINGAEQ
+122 
-136 VQPNTITKFL
+136 
-146 RRFRPYNLMPAAVK
+146 
-160 PSYGMAE
+160 
-167 AVVYLATTKAG
+167 
-178 SPPTS
+178 
-183 TEFDADSLARGHAE
+183 
-197 LSTFETERATRLIR
+197 
-211 YHSDDKEPLLRIV
+211 
-224 DPDSNIELG
+224 
-233 PGRIGEIWIHGKN
+233 
-246 VSTGY
+246 
-251 HNADD
+251 
-256 ALNRDKFQASI
+256 
-267 REASAGTP
+267 
-275 RSPWLR
+275 
-281 TGDLGFIVGD
+281 
-291 EFYIVGRMKDLIIQ
+291 
-305 DGVNHYPDDI
+305 
-315 ETTVKEFTGGRVAAF
+315 
-330 SVSDD
+330 
-335 GVEHLV
+335 
-341 IAAEVR
+341 
-347 TEHGPDKV
+347 
-355 TIMDFSTIKRLVVS
+355 
-369 ALSKLHGLHVT
+369 
-380 DFLLVPPGA
+380 
-389 LPKTTSGKISRAAC
+389 
-403 AKQYG
+403 
-408 ANKLQRS
+408 
-415 SNVPMT
+415 MT

-804 ACKSARVDP
+804 VCKSARVDP

-933 NAHVIVE
+933 NAYVIVE

-967 ISGKTAS
+967 ISGKKAS

-1820 R
+1820 P

>member
-1 MQYTSGSTANPRGVV
+1 MVSRV
-16 LSMRNV
+16 LVHAYRV
-22 TENVDQI
+22 
-29 IRNYFRHEGGA
+29 
-40 PRLPSSVVSWLP
+40 SS
-52 LYHDMGLMVGLFI
+52 
-65 PLFVGCPVILTSPE
+65 
-79 AFIRKPA
+79 
-86 RWMQLLAK
+86 
-94 HQAPFSAAPNFAFDL
+94 
-109 AVAKTSEEDMAGL
+109 
-122 DLGHVNTIINGAEQ
+122 
-136 VQPNTITKFL
+136 
-146 RRFRPYNLMPAAVK
+146 
-160 PSYGMAE
+160 
-167 AVVYLATTKAG
+167 
-178 SPPTS
+178 
-183 TEFDADSLARGHAE
+183 
-197 LSTFETERATRLIR
+197 
-211 YHSDDKEPLLRIV
+211 
-224 DPDSNIELG
+224 
-233 PGRIGEIWIHGKN
+233 
-246 VSTGY
+246 
-251 HNADD
+251 
-256 ALNRDKFQASI
+256 
-267 REASAGTP
+267 
-275 RSPWLR
+275 
-281 TGDLGFIVGD
+281 
-291 EFYIVGRMKDLIIQ
+291 
-305 DGVNHYPDDI
+305 
-315 ETTVKEFTGGRVAAF
+315 
-330 SVSDD
+330 
-335 GVEHLV
+335 
-341 IAAEVR
+341 
-347 TEHGPDKV
+347 
-355 TIMDFSTIKRLVVS
+355 
-369 ALSKLHGLHVT
+369 
-380 DFLLVPPGA
+380 
-389 LPKTTSGKISRAAC
+389 
-403 AKQYG
+403 
-408 ANKLQRS
+408 
-415 SNVPMT
+415 
-421 DGSVTADKL
+421 
-430 QKWFREYLS
+430 
-439 THIECHPNEVSLDV
+439 NEVSLDV

-627 SRTGVFV
+627 SRTGVSV

-1820 R
+1820 P

>member
-1 MQYTSGSTANPRGVV
+1 MVSRV
-16 LSMRNV
+16 LVHAYRV
-22 TENVDQI
+22 
-29 IRNYFRHEGGA
+29 
-40 PRLPSSVVSWLP
+40 SS
-52 LYHDMGLMVGLFI
+52 
-65 PLFVGCPVILTSPE
+65 
-79 AFIRKPA
+79 
-86 RWMQLLAK
+86 
-94 HQAPFSAAPNFAFDL
+94 
-109 AVAKTSEEDMAGL
+109 
-122 DLGHVNTIINGAEQ
+122 
-136 VQPNTITKFL
+136 
-146 RRFRPYNLMPAAVK
+146 
-160 PSYGMAE
+160 
-167 AVVYLATTKAG
+167 
-178 SPPTS
+178 
-183 TEFDADSLARGHAE
+183 
-197 LSTFETERATRLIR
+197 
-211 YHSDDKEPLLRIV
+211 
-224 DPDSNIELG
+224 
-233 PGRIGEIWIHGKN
+233 
-246 VSTGY
+246 
-251 HNADD
+251 
-256 ALNRDKFQASI
+256 
-267 REASAGTP
+267 
-275 RSPWLR
+275 
-281 TGDLGFIVGD
+281 
-291 EFYIVGRMKDLIIQ
+291 
-305 DGVNHYPDDI
+305 
-315 ETTVKEFTGGRVAAF
+315 
-330 SVSDD
+330 
-335 GVEHLV
+335 
-341 IAAEVR
+341 
-347 TEHGPDKV
+347 
-355 TIMDFSTIKRLVVS
+355 
-369 ALSKLHGLHVT
+369 
-380 DFLLVPPGA
+380 
-389 LPKTTSGKISRAAC
+389 
-403 AKQYG
+403 
-408 ANKLQRS
+408 
-415 SNVPMT
+415 
-421 DGSVTADKL
+421 
-430 QKWFREYLS
+430 
-439 THIECHPNEVSLDV
+439 NEVSLDV

-1540 AGRDADGWKMVALAS
+1540 AGRDAYGWKMVALAS

-1820 R
+1820 P

>member
-1 MQYTSGSTANPRGVV
+1 
-16 LSMRNV
+16 
-22 TENVDQI
+22 
-29 IRNYFRHEGGA
+29 
-40 PRLPSSVVSWLP
+40 
-52 LYHDMGLMVGLFI
+52 
-65 PLFVGCPVILTSPE
+65 
-79 AFIRKPA
+79 
-86 RWMQLLAK
+86 
-94 HQAPFSAAPNFAFDL
+94 
-109 AVAKTSEEDMAGL
+109 
-122 DLGHVNTIINGAEQ
+122 
-136 VQPNTITKFL
+136 
-146 RRFRPYNLMPAAVK
+146 
-160 PSYGMAE
+160 
-167 AVVYLATTKAG
+167 
-178 SPPTS
+178 
-183 TEFDADSLARGHAE
+183 
-197 LSTFETERATRLIR
+197 
-211 YHSDDKEPLLRIV
+211 
-224 DPDSNIELG
+224 
-233 PGRIGEIWIHGKN
+233 
-246 VSTGY
+246 
-251 HNADD
+251 
-256 ALNRDKFQASI
+256 
-267 REASAGTP
+267 
-275 RSPWLR
+275 
-281 TGDLGFIVGD
+281 
-291 EFYIVGRMKDLIIQ
+291 
-305 DGVNHYPDDI
+305 
-315 ETTVKEFTGGRVAAF
+315 
-330 SVSDD
+330 
-335 GVEHLV
+335 
-341 IAAEVR
+341 
-347 TEHGPDKV
+347 
-355 TIMDFSTIKRLVVS
+355 
-369 ALSKLHGLHVT
+369 
-380 DFLLVPPGA
+380 
-389 LPKTTSGKISRAAC
+389 
-403 AKQYG
+403 
-408 ANKLQRS
+408 
-415 SNVPMT
+415 MT

-967 ISGKTAS
+967 VSGKTAS

-1125 LLMSWGVRPGLV
+1125 LLMSWG
-1137 LGHSVGELA
+1137 
-1146 AAHVAGALCLPDA
+1146 
-1159 AMLVAARGRLMQA
+1159 
-1172 LPAGG
+1172 
-1177 AMFAVQA
+1177 
-1184 REDEVAPMLGHDVSI
+1184 
-1199 AAVNGPASVVI
+1199 
-1210 SGAHDAVSAIADR
+1210 
-1223 LRGQGRRVHRL
+1223 
-1234 AVSHAFHSALMEPM
+1234 
-1248 IAEFTAVAAEL
+1248 
-1259 SVGLP
+1259 
-1264 TIPVISNVTGQL
+1264 
-1276 VADDFASADYWARH
+1276 
-1290 IRAVVRFGDSVR
+1290 
-1302 SAHCAGASRF
+1302 
-1312 IEVGPGGGLTS
+1312 
-1323 LIEASLADAQI
+1323 
-1334 VSVPTLRKDRPE
+1334 
-1346 PVSVMTAAAQG
+1346 
-1357 FVSGMGLDWAS
+1357 
-1368 VFSGYRP
+1368 
-1375 KRVELPTYAFQH
+1375 
-1387 QKFWLAPAPSVS
+1387 
-1399 DPTAAGQIGA
+1399 
-1409 SDGGAELLASSGFA
+1409 
-1423 ARLAGRSA
+1423 
-1431 DEQLAAAIEVVCEH
+1431 
-1445 AAAVLGR
+1445 
-1452 DGAAG
+1452 GAAG
-1457 LDAGQAFA
+1457 FGAGSFGGRVGRGARRRGAVFAGCGDAGGRAWT
-1465 DSGFNSLSA
+1465 
-1474 VELRNRLTAV
+1474 V
-1484 TAVTLPA
+1484 
-1491 TAIFDHP
+1491 
-1498 TPTELAQYLITQIDG
+1498 
-1513 HGSSA
+1513 
-1518 AAAANPAER
+1518 
-1527 IDALTDLFLQACD
+1527 D
-1540 AGRDADGWKMVALAS
+1540 AG
-1555 NTRERM
+1555 
-1561 SSPVRNNVSKNV
+1561 
-1573 ALLADGISDVVVIC
+1573 
-1587 IPTLTV
+1587 
-1593 LSDQREY
+1593 
-1600 RDIANAMTGRHSVYS
+1600 
-1615 LTLPGFDSSD
+1615 
-1625 ALPQNADMI
+1625 
-1634 VETVSNAIIDVVG
+1634 
-1647 GSCRFVLS
+1647 
-1655 GYSSGGV
+1655 
-1662 LAYALCSHLSVKH
+1662 
-1675 QRNPLGV
+1675 
-1682 ALIDTYLPS
+1682 
-1691 QIANPSMNEGF
+1691 
-1702 SPNDTG
+1702 
-1708 KGLSREV
+1708 
-1715 IRVARMLNRLTAT
+1715 VARRRRHVCGA
-1728 RLTAAA
+1728 
-1734 TYAAIFQAWE
+1734 
-1744 PGRSMAPVLNIV
+1744 
-1756 AKDRIATVE
+1756 
-1765 NLREERINRWRTA
+1765 
-1778 AAEAAYS
+1778 
-1785 VAEVPG
+1785 
-1791 DHFGMMSTSSEAI
+1791 
-1804 ATEIH
+1804 
-1809 DWISGLVRGPH
+1809 GP
-1820 R
+1820 

>member
-1 MQYTSGSTANPRGVV
+1 
-16 LSMRNV
+16 
-22 TENVDQI
+22 
-29 IRNYFRHEGGA
+29 
-40 PRLPSSVVSWLP
+40 
-52 LYHDMGLMVGLFI
+52 
-65 PLFVGCPVILTSPE
+65 
-79 AFIRKPA
+79 
-86 RWMQLLAK
+86 
-94 HQAPFSAAPNFAFDL
+94 
-109 AVAKTSEEDMAGL
+109 
-122 DLGHVNTIINGAEQ
+122 
-136 VQPNTITKFL
+136 
-146 RRFRPYNLMPAAVK
+146 
-160 PSYGMAE
+160 
-167 AVVYLATTKAG
+167 
-178 SPPTS
+178 
-183 TEFDADSLARGHAE
+183 
-197 LSTFETERATRLIR
+197 
-211 YHSDDKEPLLRIV
+211 
-224 DPDSNIELG
+224 
-233 PGRIGEIWIHGKN
+233 
-246 VSTGY
+246 
-251 HNADD
+251 
-256 ALNRDKFQASI
+256 
-267 REASAGTP
+267 
-275 RSPWLR
+275 
-281 TGDLGFIVGD
+281 
-291 EFYIVGRMKDLIIQ
+291 
-305 DGVNHYPDDI
+305 
-315 ETTVKEFTGGRVAAF
+315 
-330 SVSDD
+330 
-335 GVEHLV
+335 
-341 IAAEVR
+341 
-347 TEHGPDKV
+347 
-355 TIMDFSTIKRLVVS
+355 
-369 ALSKLHGLHVT
+369 
-380 DFLLVPPGA
+380 
-389 LPKTTSGKISRAAC
+389 
-403 AKQYG
+403 
-408 ANKLQRS
+408 
-415 SNVPMT
+415 MT

-1540 AGRDADGWKMVALAS
+1540 AGGDADGWKMVALAS

-1820 R
+1820 P

>member
-1 MQYTSGSTANPRGVV
+1 MVSRV
-16 LSMRNV
+16 LVHAYRV
-22 TENVDQI
+22 
-29 IRNYFRHEGGA
+29 
-40 PRLPSSVVSWLP
+40 SS
-52 LYHDMGLMVGLFI
+52 
-65 PLFVGCPVILTSPE
+65 
-79 AFIRKPA
+79 
-86 RWMQLLAK
+86 
-94 HQAPFSAAPNFAFDL
+94 
-109 AVAKTSEEDMAGL
+109 
-122 DLGHVNTIINGAEQ
+122 
-136 VQPNTITKFL
+136 
-146 RRFRPYNLMPAAVK
+146 
-160 PSYGMAE
+160 
-167 AVVYLATTKAG
+167 
-178 SPPTS
+178 
-183 TEFDADSLARGHAE
+183 
-197 LSTFETERATRLIR
+197 
-211 YHSDDKEPLLRIV
+211 
-224 DPDSNIELG
+224 
-233 PGRIGEIWIHGKN
+233 
-246 VSTGY
+246 
-251 HNADD
+251 
-256 ALNRDKFQASI
+256 
-267 REASAGTP
+267 
-275 RSPWLR
+275 
-281 TGDLGFIVGD
+281 
-291 EFYIVGRMKDLIIQ
+291 
-305 DGVNHYPDDI
+305 
-315 ETTVKEFTGGRVAAF
+315 
-330 SVSDD
+330 
-335 GVEHLV
+335 
-341 IAAEVR
+341 
-347 TEHGPDKV
+347 
-355 TIMDFSTIKRLVVS
+355 
-369 ALSKLHGLHVT
+369 
-380 DFLLVPPGA
+380 
-389 LPKTTSGKISRAAC
+389 
-403 AKQYG
+403 
-408 ANKLQRS
+408 
-415 SNVPMT
+415 
-421 DGSVTADKL
+421 
-430 QKWFREYLS
+430 
-439 THIECHPNEVSLDV
+439 NEVSLDV

-1172 LPAGG
+1172 LRAGG

-1820 R
+1820 P

>member
-1 MQYTSGSTANPRGVV
+1 
-16 LSMRNV
+16 
-22 TENVDQI
+22 
-29 IRNYFRHEGGA
+29 
-40 PRLPSSVVSWLP
+40 
-52 LYHDMGLMVGLFI
+52 
-65 PLFVGCPVILTSPE
+65 
-79 AFIRKPA
+79 
-86 RWMQLLAK
+86 
-94 HQAPFSAAPNFAFDL
+94 
-109 AVAKTSEEDMAGL
+109 
-122 DLGHVNTIINGAEQ
+122 
-136 VQPNTITKFL
+136 
-146 RRFRPYNLMPAAVK
+146 
-160 PSYGMAE
+160 
-167 AVVYLATTKAG
+167 
-178 SPPTS
+178 
-183 TEFDADSLARGHAE
+183 
-197 LSTFETERATRLIR
+197 
-211 YHSDDKEPLLRIV
+211 
-224 DPDSNIELG
+224 
-233 PGRIGEIWIHGKN
+233 
-246 VSTGY
+246 
-251 HNADD
+251 
-256 ALNRDKFQASI
+256 
-267 REASAGTP
+267 
-275 RSPWLR
+275 
-281 TGDLGFIVGD
+281 
-291 EFYIVGRMKDLIIQ
+291 
-305 DGVNHYPDDI
+305 
-315 ETTVKEFTGGRVAAF
+315 
-330 SVSDD
+330 
-335 GVEHLV
+335 
-341 IAAEVR
+341 
-347 TEHGPDKV
+347 
-355 TIMDFSTIKRLVVS
+355 
-369 ALSKLHGLHVT
+369 
-380 DFLLVPPGA
+380 
-389 LPKTTSGKISRAAC
+389 
-403 AKQYG
+403 
-408 ANKLQRS
+408 
-415 SNVPMT
+415 MT

-1125 LLMSWGVRPGLV
+1125 LVMSWGVRPGLV

-1518 AAAANPAER
+1518 AASANPAER
-1527 IDALTDLFLQACD
+1527 IDALTDVFLQACD

-1820 R
+1820 P

>member
-1 MQYTSGSTANPRGVV
+1 MVSRV
-16 LSMRNV
+16 LVHAYRV
-22 TENVDQI
+22 
-29 IRNYFRHEGGA
+29 
-40 PRLPSSVVSWLP
+40 SS
-52 LYHDMGLMVGLFI
+52 
-65 PLFVGCPVILTSPE
+65 
-79 AFIRKPA
+79 
-86 RWMQLLAK
+86 
-94 HQAPFSAAPNFAFDL
+94 
-109 AVAKTSEEDMAGL
+109 
-122 DLGHVNTIINGAEQ
+122 
-136 VQPNTITKFL
+136 
-146 RRFRPYNLMPAAVK
+146 
-160 PSYGMAE
+160 
-167 AVVYLATTKAG
+167 
-178 SPPTS
+178 
-183 TEFDADSLARGHAE
+183 
-197 LSTFETERATRLIR
+197 
-211 YHSDDKEPLLRIV
+211 
-224 DPDSNIELG
+224 
-233 PGRIGEIWIHGKN
+233 
-246 VSTGY
+246 
-251 HNADD
+251 
-256 ALNRDKFQASI
+256 
-267 REASAGTP
+267 
-275 RSPWLR
+275 
-281 TGDLGFIVGD
+281 
-291 EFYIVGRMKDLIIQ
+291 
-305 DGVNHYPDDI
+305 
-315 ETTVKEFTGGRVAAF
+315 
-330 SVSDD
+330 
-335 GVEHLV
+335 
-341 IAAEVR
+341 
-347 TEHGPDKV
+347 
-355 TIMDFSTIKRLVVS
+355 
-369 ALSKLHGLHVT
+369 
-380 DFLLVPPGA
+380 
-389 LPKTTSGKISRAAC
+389 
-403 AKQYG
+403 
-408 ANKLQRS
+408 
-415 SNVPMT
+415 
-421 DGSVTADKL
+421 
-430 QKWFREYLS
+430 
-439 THIECHPNEVSLDV
+439 NEVSLDV

-933 NAHVIVE
+933 KAHVIVE

-1820 R
+1820 P

>member
-1 MQYTSGSTANPRGVV
+1 
-16 LSMRNV
+16 
-22 TENVDQI
+22 
-29 IRNYFRHEGGA
+29 
-40 PRLPSSVVSWLP
+40 
-52 LYHDMGLMVGLFI
+52 
-65 PLFVGCPVILTSPE
+65 
-79 AFIRKPA
+79 
-86 RWMQLLAK
+86 
-94 HQAPFSAAPNFAFDL
+94 
-109 AVAKTSEEDMAGL
+109 
-122 DLGHVNTIINGAEQ
+122 
-136 VQPNTITKFL
+136 
-146 RRFRPYNLMPAAVK
+146 
-160 PSYGMAE
+160 
-167 AVVYLATTKAG
+167 
-178 SPPTS
+178 
-183 TEFDADSLARGHAE
+183 
-197 LSTFETERATRLIR
+197 
-211 YHSDDKEPLLRIV
+211 
-224 DPDSNIELG
+224 
-233 PGRIGEIWIHGKN
+233 
-246 VSTGY
+246 
-251 HNADD
+251 
-256 ALNRDKFQASI
+256 
-267 REASAGTP
+267 
-275 RSPWLR
+275 
-281 TGDLGFIVGD
+281 
-291 EFYIVGRMKDLIIQ
+291 
-305 DGVNHYPDDI
+305 
-315 ETTVKEFTGGRVAAF
+315 
-330 SVSDD
+330 
-335 GVEHLV
+335 
-341 IAAEVR
+341 
-347 TEHGPDKV
+347 
-355 TIMDFSTIKRLVVS
+355 
-369 ALSKLHGLHVT
+369 
-380 DFLLVPPGA
+380 
-389 LPKTTSGKISRAAC
+389 
-403 AKQYG
+403 
-408 ANKLQRS
+408 
-415 SNVPMT
+415 MT

-1091 YPLRDVIWGH
+1091 YLLRDVIWGH

>member
-1 MQYTSGSTANPRGVV
+1 
-16 LSMRNV
+16 
-22 TENVDQI
+22 
-29 IRNYFRHEGGA
+29 
-40 PRLPSSVVSWLP
+40 
-52 LYHDMGLMVGLFI
+52 
-65 PLFVGCPVILTSPE
+65 
-79 AFIRKPA
+79 
-86 RWMQLLAK
+86 
-94 HQAPFSAAPNFAFDL
+94 
-109 AVAKTSEEDMAGL
+109 
-122 DLGHVNTIINGAEQ
+122 
-136 VQPNTITKFL
+136 
-146 RRFRPYNLMPAAVK
+146 
-160 PSYGMAE
+160 
-167 AVVYLATTKAG
+167 
-178 SPPTS
+178 
-183 TEFDADSLARGHAE
+183 
-197 LSTFETERATRLIR
+197 
-211 YHSDDKEPLLRIV
+211 
-224 DPDSNIELG
+224 
-233 PGRIGEIWIHGKN
+233 
-246 VSTGY
+246 
-251 HNADD
+251 
-256 ALNRDKFQASI
+256 
-267 REASAGTP
+267 
-275 RSPWLR
+275 
-281 TGDLGFIVGD
+281 
-291 EFYIVGRMKDLIIQ
+291 
-305 DGVNHYPDDI
+305 
-315 ETTVKEFTGGRVAAF
+315 
-330 SVSDD
+330 
-335 GVEHLV
+335 
-341 IAAEVR
+341 
-347 TEHGPDKV
+347 
-355 TIMDFSTIKRLVVS
+355 
-369 ALSKLHGLHVT
+369 
-380 DFLLVPPGA
+380 
-389 LPKTTSGKISRAAC
+389 
-403 AKQYG
+403 
-408 ANKLQRS
+408 
-415 SNVPMT
+415 MT

-1625 ALPQNADMI
+1625 ALDMI

-1820 R
+1820 P

>member
-1 MQYTSGSTANPRGVV
+1 
-16 LSMRNV
+16 
-22 TENVDQI
+22 
-29 IRNYFRHEGGA
+29 
-40 PRLPSSVVSWLP
+40 
-52 LYHDMGLMVGLFI
+52 
-65 PLFVGCPVILTSPE
+65 
-79 AFIRKPA
+79 
-86 RWMQLLAK
+86 
-94 HQAPFSAAPNFAFDL
+94 
-109 AVAKTSEEDMAGL
+109 
-122 DLGHVNTIINGAEQ
+122 
-136 VQPNTITKFL
+136 
-146 RRFRPYNLMPAAVK
+146 
-160 PSYGMAE
+160 
-167 AVVYLATTKAG
+167 
-178 SPPTS
+178 
-183 TEFDADSLARGHAE
+183 
-197 LSTFETERATRLIR
+197 
-211 YHSDDKEPLLRIV
+211 
-224 DPDSNIELG
+224 
-233 PGRIGEIWIHGKN
+233 
-246 VSTGY
+246 
-251 HNADD
+251 
-256 ALNRDKFQASI
+256 
-267 REASAGTP
+267 
-275 RSPWLR
+275 
-281 TGDLGFIVGD
+281 
-291 EFYIVGRMKDLIIQ
+291 
-305 DGVNHYPDDI
+305 
-315 ETTVKEFTGGRVAAF
+315 
-330 SVSDD
+330 
-335 GVEHLV
+335 
-341 IAAEVR
+341 
-347 TEHGPDKV
+347 
-355 TIMDFSTIKRLVVS
+355 
-369 ALSKLHGLHVT
+369 
-380 DFLLVPPGA
+380 
-389 LPKTTSGKISRAAC
+389 
-403 AKQYG
+403 
-408 ANKLQRS
+408 
-415 SNVPMT
+415 MT

-1820 R
+1820 T

>member
-1 MQYTSGSTANPRGVV
+1 MSRVS
-16 LSMRNV
+16 
-22 TENVDQI
+22 I
-29 IRNYFRHEGGA
+29 I
-40 PRLPSSVVSWLP
+40 
-52 LYHDMGLMVGLFI
+52 D
-65 PLFVGCPVILTSPE
+65 
-79 AFIRKPA
+79 
-86 RWMQLLAK
+86 
-94 HQAPFSAAPNFAFDL
+94 
-109 AVAKTSEEDMAGL
+109 
-122 DLGHVNTIINGAEQ
+122 
-136 VQPNTITKFL
+136 FL
-146 RRFRPYNLMPAAVK
+146 ISRR
-160 PSYGMAE
+160 
-167 AVVYLATTKAG
+167 
-178 SPPTS
+178 
-183 TEFDADSLARGHAE
+183 
-197 LSTFETERATRLIR
+197 TRLC
-211 YHSDDKEPLLRIV
+211 E
-224 DPDSNIELG
+224 
-233 PGRIGEIWIHGKN
+233 
-246 VSTGY
+246 
-251 HNADD
+251 
-256 ALNRDKFQASI
+256 
-267 REASAGTP
+267 
-275 RSPWLR
+275 
-281 TGDLGFIVGD
+281 
-291 EFYIVGRMKDLIIQ
+291 
-305 DGVNHYPDDI
+305 
-315 ETTVKEFTGGRVAAF
+315 
-330 SVSDD
+330 
-335 GVEHLV
+335 
-341 IAAEVR
+341 
-347 TEHGPDKV
+347 
-355 TIMDFSTIKRLVVS
+355 
-369 ALSKLHGLHVT
+369 
-380 DFLLVPPGA
+380 
-389 LPKTTSGKISRAAC
+389 
-403 AKQYG
+403 
-408 ANKLQRS
+408 
-415 SNVPMT
+415 
-421 DGSVTADKL
+421 
-430 QKWFREYLS
+430 
-439 THIECHPNEVSLDV
+439 
-453 PIRDLGL
+453 
-460 KSIDVLAIPGDL
+460 
-472 GDRFGFCIPDL
+472 
-483 AVWDNP
+483 
-489 SANDLIDSLLNQR
+489 
-502 SADSLRESHGHAD
+502 
-515 RNTQGRGSINEP
+515 
-527 VAVIGVGCRFP
+527 
-538 GDIDGPERLWDFL
+538 
-551 TEKKCAITAYPDRGF
+551 
-566 TNAGTFAESGGFLKD
+566 
-581 VAGFDNRFFDIPP
+581 
-594 DEALRMDPQQR
+594 QR

-1125 LLMSWGVRPGLV
+1125 LVMSWGVRPGLV

-1527 IDALTDLFLQACD
+1527 IDALTDVFLQACD

-1820 R
+1820 P

>member
-1 MQYTSGSTANPRGVV
+1 
-16 LSMRNV
+16 
-22 TENVDQI
+22 
-29 IRNYFRHEGGA
+29 
-40 PRLPSSVVSWLP
+40 
-52 LYHDMGLMVGLFI
+52 
-65 PLFVGCPVILTSPE
+65 
-79 AFIRKPA
+79 
-86 RWMQLLAK
+86 
-94 HQAPFSAAPNFAFDL
+94 
-109 AVAKTSEEDMAGL
+109 
-122 DLGHVNTIINGAEQ
+122 
-136 VQPNTITKFL
+136 
-146 RRFRPYNLMPAAVK
+146 
-160 PSYGMAE
+160 
-167 AVVYLATTKAG
+167 
-178 SPPTS
+178 
-183 TEFDADSLARGHAE
+183 
-197 LSTFETERATRLIR
+197 
-211 YHSDDKEPLLRIV
+211 
-224 DPDSNIELG
+224 
-233 PGRIGEIWIHGKN
+233 
-246 VSTGY
+246 
-251 HNADD
+251 
-256 ALNRDKFQASI
+256 
-267 REASAGTP
+267 
-275 RSPWLR
+275 
-281 TGDLGFIVGD
+281 
-291 EFYIVGRMKDLIIQ
+291 
-305 DGVNHYPDDI
+305 
-315 ETTVKEFTGGRVAAF
+315 
-330 SVSDD
+330 
-335 GVEHLV
+335 
-341 IAAEVR
+341 
-347 TEHGPDKV
+347 
-355 TIMDFSTIKRLVVS
+355 
-369 ALSKLHGLHVT
+369 
-380 DFLLVPPGA
+380 
-389 LPKTTSGKISRAAC
+389 
-403 AKQYG
+403 
-408 ANKLQRS
+408 
-415 SNVPMT
+415 MT

-894 PAIPFTELGLRVV
+894 PAIPVTELGLRVV

-1159 AMLVAARGRLMQA
+1159 AMLVAVRGRLMQA

-1820 R
+1820 P

>member
-1 MQYTSGSTANPRGVV
+1 
-16 LSMRNV
+16 
-22 TENVDQI
+22 
-29 IRNYFRHEGGA
+29 
-40 PRLPSSVVSWLP
+40 
-52 LYHDMGLMVGLFI
+52 
-65 PLFVGCPVILTSPE
+65 
-79 AFIRKPA
+79 
-86 RWMQLLAK
+86 
-94 HQAPFSAAPNFAFDL
+94 
-109 AVAKTSEEDMAGL
+109 
-122 DLGHVNTIINGAEQ
+122 
-136 VQPNTITKFL
+136 
-146 RRFRPYNLMPAAVK
+146 
-160 PSYGMAE
+160 
-167 AVVYLATTKAG
+167 
-178 SPPTS
+178 
-183 TEFDADSLARGHAE
+183 
-197 LSTFETERATRLIR
+197 
-211 YHSDDKEPLLRIV
+211 
-224 DPDSNIELG
+224 
-233 PGRIGEIWIHGKN
+233 
-246 VSTGY
+246 
-251 HNADD
+251 
-256 ALNRDKFQASI
+256 
-267 REASAGTP
+267 
-275 RSPWLR
+275 
-281 TGDLGFIVGD
+281 
-291 EFYIVGRMKDLIIQ
+291 
-305 DGVNHYPDDI
+305 
-315 ETTVKEFTGGRVAAF
+315 
-330 SVSDD
+330 
-335 GVEHLV
+335 
-341 IAAEVR
+341 
-347 TEHGPDKV
+347 
-355 TIMDFSTIKRLVVS
+355 
-369 ALSKLHGLHVT
+369 
-380 DFLLVPPGA
+380 
-389 LPKTTSGKISRAAC
+389 
-403 AKQYG
+403 
-408 ANKLQRS
+408 
-415 SNVPMT
+415 MT

-430 QKWFREYLS
+430 QKWFREYVS

-673 LDIQGPSI
+673 LDIQGPPI

-860 GHLEGAAGIAGLI
+860 GHLEGAAGTAGLI

-1615 LTLPGFDSSD
+1615 RTLPGFDSSD

-1820 R
+1820 P

>member
-1 MQYTSGSTANPRGVV
+1 MVSRV
-16 LSMRNV
+16 LVHAYRV
-22 TENVDQI
+22 
-29 IRNYFRHEGGA
+29 
-40 PRLPSSVVSWLP
+40 SS
-52 LYHDMGLMVGLFI
+52 
-65 PLFVGCPVILTSPE
+65 
-79 AFIRKPA
+79 
-86 RWMQLLAK
+86 
-94 HQAPFSAAPNFAFDL
+94 
-109 AVAKTSEEDMAGL
+109 
-122 DLGHVNTIINGAEQ
+122 
-136 VQPNTITKFL
+136 
-146 RRFRPYNLMPAAVK
+146 
-160 PSYGMAE
+160 
-167 AVVYLATTKAG
+167 
-178 SPPTS
+178 
-183 TEFDADSLARGHAE
+183 
-197 LSTFETERATRLIR
+197 
-211 YHSDDKEPLLRIV
+211 
-224 DPDSNIELG
+224 
-233 PGRIGEIWIHGKN
+233 
-246 VSTGY
+246 
-251 HNADD
+251 
-256 ALNRDKFQASI
+256 
-267 REASAGTP
+267 
-275 RSPWLR
+275 
-281 TGDLGFIVGD
+281 
-291 EFYIVGRMKDLIIQ
+291 
-305 DGVNHYPDDI
+305 
-315 ETTVKEFTGGRVAAF
+315 
-330 SVSDD
+330 
-335 GVEHLV
+335 
-341 IAAEVR
+341 
-347 TEHGPDKV
+347 
-355 TIMDFSTIKRLVVS
+355 
-369 ALSKLHGLHVT
+369 
-380 DFLLVPPGA
+380 
-389 LPKTTSGKISRAAC
+389 
-403 AKQYG
+403 
-408 ANKLQRS
+408 
-415 SNVPMT
+415 
-421 DGSVTADKL
+421 
-430 QKWFREYLS
+430 
-439 THIECHPNEVSLDV
+439 NEVSLDV

-1020 DELLAGLAGVVAGRP
+1020 DELLAAGVVAGRP

-1820 R
+1820 P

>member
-1 MQYTSGSTANPRGVV
+1 
-16 LSMRNV
+16 
-22 TENVDQI
+22 
-29 IRNYFRHEGGA
+29 
-40 PRLPSSVVSWLP
+40 
-52 LYHDMGLMVGLFI
+52 
-65 PLFVGCPVILTSPE
+65 
-79 AFIRKPA
+79 
-86 RWMQLLAK
+86 
-94 HQAPFSAAPNFAFDL
+94 
-109 AVAKTSEEDMAGL
+109 
-122 DLGHVNTIINGAEQ
+122 
-136 VQPNTITKFL
+136 
-146 RRFRPYNLMPAAVK
+146 
-160 PSYGMAE
+160 
-167 AVVYLATTKAG
+167 
-178 SPPTS
+178 
-183 TEFDADSLARGHAE
+183 
-197 LSTFETERATRLIR
+197 
-211 YHSDDKEPLLRIV
+211 
-224 DPDSNIELG
+224 
-233 PGRIGEIWIHGKN
+233 
-246 VSTGY
+246 
-251 HNADD
+251 
-256 ALNRDKFQASI
+256 
-267 REASAGTP
+267 
-275 RSPWLR
+275 
-281 TGDLGFIVGD
+281 
-291 EFYIVGRMKDLIIQ
+291 
-305 DGVNHYPDDI
+305 
-315 ETTVKEFTGGRVAAF
+315 
-330 SVSDD
+330 
-335 GVEHLV
+335 
-341 IAAEVR
+341 
-347 TEHGPDKV
+347 
-355 TIMDFSTIKRLVVS
+355 
-369 ALSKLHGLHVT
+369 
-380 DFLLVPPGA
+380 
-389 LPKTTSGKISRAAC
+389 
-403 AKQYG
+403 
-408 ANKLQRS
+408 
-415 SNVPMT
+415 MT

-430 QKWFREYLS
+430 QKWFREYVS

-790 MAPNPSAQIGVLEN
+790 IAPNPSAQIGVLEN

-1184 REDEVAPMLGHDVSI
+1184 REDEVASMLGHDVSI

-1820 R
+1820 P

>member
-1 MQYTSGSTANPRGVV
+1 
-16 LSMRNV
+16 
-22 TENVDQI
+22 
-29 IRNYFRHEGGA
+29 
-40 PRLPSSVVSWLP
+40 
-52 LYHDMGLMVGLFI
+52 
-65 PLFVGCPVILTSPE
+65 
-79 AFIRKPA
+79 
-86 RWMQLLAK
+86 
-94 HQAPFSAAPNFAFDL
+94 
-109 AVAKTSEEDMAGL
+109 
-122 DLGHVNTIINGAEQ
+122 
-136 VQPNTITKFL
+136 
-146 RRFRPYNLMPAAVK
+146 
-160 PSYGMAE
+160 
-167 AVVYLATTKAG
+167 
-178 SPPTS
+178 
-183 TEFDADSLARGHAE
+183 
-197 LSTFETERATRLIR
+197 
-211 YHSDDKEPLLRIV
+211 
-224 DPDSNIELG
+224 
-233 PGRIGEIWIHGKN
+233 
-246 VSTGY
+246 
-251 HNADD
+251 
-256 ALNRDKFQASI
+256 
-267 REASAGTP
+267 
-275 RSPWLR
+275 
-281 TGDLGFIVGD
+281 
-291 EFYIVGRMKDLIIQ
+291 
-305 DGVNHYPDDI
+305 
-315 ETTVKEFTGGRVAAF
+315 
-330 SVSDD
+330 
-335 GVEHLV
+335 
-341 IAAEVR
+341 
-347 TEHGPDKV
+347 
-355 TIMDFSTIKRLVVS
+355 
-369 ALSKLHGLHVT
+369 
-380 DFLLVPPGA
+380 
-389 LPKTTSGKISRAAC
+389 
-403 AKQYG
+403 
-408 ANKLQRS
+408 
-415 SNVPMT
+415 MT

-700 LSTWDCDIALVGGT
+700 LSTWDCDIVLVGGT

-1820 R
+1820 P